1 MARVKTKKEEKPEEV
16 QVAEAQELVAS
27 SNEEREV
34 PEEKPEVVEDKPEA
48 IEESEA
54 KEDEPIPSI
63 EAPKQDEAQPSNGVI
78 PSYADAILKTFM
90 NYPELY
96 VSPKGCVF
104 TSNSKPCRAAGAIL
118 YKNPYYIK

>member
-16 QVAEAQELVAS
+16 QVAEVQEPVAP
-27 SNEEREV
+27 SNEEHEA
-34 PEEKPEVVEDKPEA
+34 PEEKPEIVEDKSEA
-48 IEESEA
+48 IEASEV
-54 KEDEPIPSI
+54 KEDKPISSI
-63 EAPKQDEAQPSNGVI
+63 EAPKQDEVQPSNGVI
-78 PSYADAILKTFM
+78 PPYADAILKTFM

-118 YKNPYYIK
+118 YKNPYYTK

>member
-1 MARVKTKKEEKPEEV
+1 MARVKTKKEKPEEV
-16 QVAEAQELVAS
+16 QVAEAQESVAP

-34 PEEKPEVVEDKPEA
+34 PEEKSEVVEEKSEA
-48 IEESEA
+48 IEVSEA
-54 KEDEPIPSI
+54 KEGEHLPSI
-63 EAPKQDEAQPSNGVI
+63 EAPKKDEVRPENSVI
-78 PSYADAILKTFM
+78 PPYADAILKTFM

-118 YKNPYYIK
+118 YKNPYYTK